1 MKYVG
6 LFIIF
11 CSVSFIGLY
20 RAQNENNVLKSITA
34 MESII
39 SKMILC
45 IKNEHATIDDIFSYV
60 KCNSDLS
67 TKNLIDNLSPEKLSN
82 ARDIAKECCFSN
94 DETVLSII
102 SDVFGILGRYRADE
116 QIKEMEFAREKLR
129 NYYNSIE
136 SDIKIKAKL
145 MLKSSLL
152 CGILAVILLI

>member
-1 MKYVG
+1 MKYIG

-11 CSVSFIGLY
+11 CSVSFFGLY
-20 RAQNENNVLKSITA
+20 RAQKEKNVLKSITA

-102 SDVFGILGRYRADE
+102 FDVFGILGRYSADE
-116 QIKEMEFAREKLR
+116 QIKEMEFAREKLI
-129 NYYNSIE
+129 NYHNSIE

-145 MLKSSLL
+145 ILKSSLL